1 MPNDPNEST
10 APNRWD
16 PYGPNANADDTR
28 QAQQT
33 NSNDTPTDVNINAV
47 VVREQAGT
55 FTLMGKNFEANA
67 MRFNGLM
74 AHEAAKLAGKT

>member
-1 MPNDPNEST
+1 MADAVIADGYN
-10 APNRWD
+10 

-47 VVREQAGT
+47 VVREQAAT

-67 MRFNGLM
+67 DRRNKIADIIMNKMNGG
-74 AHEAAKLAGKT
+74 A